1 MKVKIKSSDVYLRVL
16 SLVIAVIFWL
26 FAKQN
31 VQIPNISE
39 RQQYQKVMK
48 KVVFTDIEEGLTVT
62 SEVPEVFLELS
73 GPFWEMTQN
82 QEQIMVVASLKSRR
96 AGRHSIDV
104 SVRVPENVNII
115 QYYPETIDVRLESLT
130 TKKLELQNLNLGNLP
145 QGRELQNLSI
155 TPTEVAV
162 SGPDSL
168 LGTAQSATVTLEL
181 RDLSVGE
188 HKLSLPIQIRNASG
202 ALLSGLGINPTHAE
216 VRFEVVEKAL
226 RTVPVE
232 LDFEVE
238 SVDLE
243 ELEVTVIPKEVSLVG
258 DRQIEAVSSEPFVVS
273 EIPFRGEVKLV
284 VPSGSQIWPE
294 TVEVLIAERIPEE
307 EEQ

>member
-1 MKVKIKSSDVYLRVL
+1 
-16 SLVIAVIFWL
+16 VIFWL

-82 QEQIMVVASLKSRR
+82 QEQIMVVASLKNRR

-104 SVRVPENVNII
+104 SARVPENVNII

-145 QGRELQNLSI
+145 PRKGAAEPLHY
-155 TPTEVAV
+155 TH
-162 SGPDSL
+162 G
-168 LGTAQSATVTLEL
+168 GCGL
-181 RDLSVGE
+181 RAGFLAGNS
-188 HKLSLPIQIRNASG
+188 
-202 ALLSGLGINPTHAE
+202 
-216 VRFEVVEKAL
+216 
-226 RTVPVE
+226 
-232 LDFEVE
+232 
-238 SVDLE
+238 
-243 ELEVTVIPKEVSLVG
+243 
-258 DRQIEAVSSEPFVVS
+258 
-273 EIPFRGEVKLV
+273 
-284 VPSGSQIWPE
+284 
-294 TVEVLIAERIPEE
+294 AERYGHP
-307 EEQ
+307 

>member
-48 KVVFTDIEEGLTVT
+48 KVDFTDIEEGLTVT

-82 QEQIMVVASLKSRR
+82 QEQIMVVASLKNRR

-130 TKKLELQNLNLGNLP
+130 TKKLELQNLNLGNSLKE
-145 QGRELQNLSI
+145 GLQNLSI